1 MSGIRAAVLGSFVM
15 ATASTLGDF
24 IWATWITAHRGVYGV
39 THGVLLFLIAGL
51 VLGVPAKRPAA
62 GAVAGALVG
71 ALGAGSFYVLAPLL
85 GYSAMFVSW
94 IGVWVAL
101 AIAHARLHARRP
113 SVREVASRGAL
124 AAMTSGIAFY
134 AISGIWQPF
143 DPSGWDYA
151 VHFAAWTIAYL
162 PGFVFLFARLPAHAG
177 SHAYIN
183 SGGVRL

>member
-177 SHAYIN
+177 SHAYVN
-183 SGGVRL
+183 SGGFRL